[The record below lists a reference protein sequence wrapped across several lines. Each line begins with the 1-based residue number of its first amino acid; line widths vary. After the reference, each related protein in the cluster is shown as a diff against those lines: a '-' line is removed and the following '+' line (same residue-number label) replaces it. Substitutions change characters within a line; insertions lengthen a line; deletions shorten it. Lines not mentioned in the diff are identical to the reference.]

1 MSNYYA
7 KQEYAA
13 FGKYA
18 DQDTFQPGSL
28 LPLASQGCRDNIG
41 GRQFTSYIP
50 SCKLE
55 AQYRTILAPK
65 MGYPAQVT
73 PAYGQTPDNQQYRLF
88 LQRNGASLINLNR
101 QVAVEQAK
109 EHCQCENVA
118 DKLFLANEFPN
129 FSGHF

>member
-1 MSNYYA
+1 MSQYFTKQDYA
-7 KQEYAA
+7 Y

-18 DQDTFQPGSL
+18 DKDSFQPGSI
-28 LPLASQGCRDNIG
+28 LPLASQGCKDSIG
-41 GRQFTSYIP
+41 KRAFTSYIP

-55 AQYRTILAPK
+55 AQYRTVLAPA

-88 LQRNGASLINLNR
+88 LQRNGAALINLNR
-101 QVAVEQAK
+101 LTAVEQAK

-118 DKLFLANEFPN
+118 DKLFNANEYPN